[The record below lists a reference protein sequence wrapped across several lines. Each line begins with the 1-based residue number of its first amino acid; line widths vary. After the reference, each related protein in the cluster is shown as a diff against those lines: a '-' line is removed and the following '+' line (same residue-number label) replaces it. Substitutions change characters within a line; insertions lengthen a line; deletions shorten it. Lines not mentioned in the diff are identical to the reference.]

1 MPLSQI
7 ALLLSPSLFV
17 FVQNLGLHLAT
28 VGIGWETNNHLD
40 KSDQIFFPTVF
51 MIFASLI

>member
-51 MIFASLI
+51 MILTSLI